1 MFETKYAVLNIFDEM
16 GELKGRKRLQ
26 KIVHLLEHKGIAMN
40 FRFNYHHYGPYSS
53 DLQGET
59 NELVDEGFL
68 YEFQE
73 NGTYNYKITE
83 KGTEFIRKLEESFLS
98 ELDKVYV
105 QKNCIT
111 LLNGKSSQF
120 LELVST
126 YAFLLETGYDGES
139 AYSKA
144 RELKPHLAYMMDDA
158 VEFYNQFIN
167 A

>member
-1 MFETKYAVLNIFDEM
+1 M
-16 GELKGRKRLQ
+16 
-26 KIVHLLEHKGIAMN
+26 
-40 FRFNYHHYGPYSS
+40 
-53 DLQGET
+53 
-59 NELVDEGFL
+59 
-68 YEFQE
+68 
-73 NGTYNYKITE
+73 
-83 KGTEFIRKLEESFLS
+83 EESFLS

-111 LLNGKSSQF
+111 LLNEKSSQF